1 MISTIKNQ
9 TTQLNCTSIKEFTI
23 EELLGVIK
31 YSLKNNEKLDRC
43 NLNIEININ
52 VKTRISGDIR
62 SLAKIIDNLLINGIQ
77 AYDEN
82 NEKQFRIDLSIYL
95 DKNQLYLK
103 SGIMEEDYQKM
114 LKIKYLN
121 TWLQQGIK
129 MEQGQVYFCLIQ
141 Q

>member
-1 MISTIKNQ
+1 MRMCNEKIKKHNSYISKMISTIKNQ

-82 NEKQFRIDLSIYL
+82 NEKQFRIDLTY
-95 DKNQLYLK
+95 
-103 SGIMEEDYQKM
+103 
-114 LKIKYLN
+114 
-121 TWLQQGIK
+121 T
-129 MEQGQVYFCLIQ
+129 
-141 Q
+141 